1 MEAILQ
7 FFVKTK
13 HIKKKFARS
22 VCNLP
27 FVLSVNL
34 SARAPNYDTG
44 QTLCHG
50 MYGMSLCHVWPTKS
64 LHFSFLSA
72 KTFIYFLIMLLS
84 LLDFIN
90 ALARFLQSFG
100 VIAQ

>member
-13 HIKKKFARS
+13 QIKKRFARC

-34 SARAPNYDTG
+34 NARAQNYDTG
-44 QTLCHG
+44 QTLCHS
-50 MYGMSLCHVWPTKS
+50 MYGMSLCHVWPAKS
-64 LHFSFLSA
+64 LQFSFLSA
-72 KTFIYFLIMLLS
+72 KTFILILNCA
-84 LLDFIN
+84 FVF
-90 ALARFLQSFG
+90 ASFHTCIG
-100 VIAQ
+100 

>member
-1 MEAILQ
+1 MEAILE

-22 VCNLP
+22 VCNFP

-34 SARAPNYDTG
+34 SARAQNYDTG
-44 QTLCHG
+44 QTLCHSMVCHYVMFG
-50 MYGMSLCHVWPTKS
+50 QPNLCN
-64 LHFSFLSA
+64 FLSYRL
-72 KTFIYFLIMLLS
+72 KHFLKFLIMLLS

-100 VIAQ
+100 VITQ